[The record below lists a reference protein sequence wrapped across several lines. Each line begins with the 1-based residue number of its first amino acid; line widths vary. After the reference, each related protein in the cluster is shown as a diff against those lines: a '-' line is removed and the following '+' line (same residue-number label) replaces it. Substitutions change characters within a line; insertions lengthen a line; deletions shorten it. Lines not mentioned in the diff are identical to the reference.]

1 MIQQHLTLLPV
12 IFPLIMGALLLLP
25 PITNSLVRQRNI
37 TLLASLVL
45 IALCIWMVQVASLG
59 NIQLYYLGDWKPPFG
74 ILFVA
79 DRTSALMVLLSS
91 ILTFGA
97 LLYATGGDDKTG
109 MFFYPLF
116 LFQVA
121 GINGAFLTGD
131 LFNLFVFFEVLLI
144 ASYSLLIHG
153 GGKQRTQA
161 AMHYVILNLVGSA
174 FFLFALGILYGTLGT
189 LNMADMAARIH
200 HLQPDE
206 QALVKAGGL
215 LLLVVF
221 GLKSA
226 LLPLQFWLP
235 RTYSAASAP
244 VAALFAIMTKVGIYS
259 ILRVHTLVFGP
270 EAGDLANLIQP
281 WLWPMALLTLVI
293 GAVGALASPSLRML
307 ASNLVIISVGT
318 LLVAAAIATPQ
329 ATAAALYY
337 LVHSTL
343 IAAAL
348 FLLADAIG
356 EQRGKPGDRFVSARR
371 VQQPILLGTAFFVSA
386 LSLAGMPPFSGFVGK
401 LMLLQASSEPPIAN
415 WVWPTLL
422 ISSLAAIIALTR
434 AGTSLFWR
442 VSGKNHATET
452 LPIFKLSGIW
462 LLLLCSPLMV
472 VFAGSITEYTRLAA
486 EQLFNIQPTIEL
498 ILQQGAK

>member
-1 MIQQHLTLLPV
+1 MNLQHLTLMPV
-12 IFPLIMGALLLLP
+12 VFPLIMGTLLLLP
-25 PITNSLVRQRNI
+25 PIANSLARQRNV
-37 TLLASLVL
+37 TLFASLVM
-45 IALCIWMVQVASLG
+45 IALTSWLVQIAAQG
-59 NIQLYYLGDWKPPFG
+59 DIQLYFLGDWKPPFG
-74 ILFVA
+74 ILFVL
-79 DRTSALMVLLSS
+79 DRTSALMLLLSS
-91 ILTFGA
+91 ILTLGA
-97 LLYATGGDDKTG
+97 LLYATGGDDTTG
-109 MFFYPLF
+109 MHFYPLF
-116 LFQVA
+116 MLQIT

-189 LNMADMAARIH
+189 LNMADMAVRVH
-200 HLQPDE
+200 QLNPE
-206 QALVKAGGL
+206 ELALAKAGGL

-259 ILRVHTLVFGP
+259 ILRVHTLIFGP
-270 EAGDLANLIQP
+270 EAGELANLIQP
-281 WLWPMALLTLVI
+281 WLWPLSLLTLAI

-307 ASNLVIISVGT
+307 AANLVIISVGT
-318 LLVAAAIATPQ
+318 ILLAAAIATPQ
-329 ATAAALYY
+329 AIGAALYY
-337 LVHSTL
+337 LIHSTFV
-343 IAAAL
+343 AAAL

-356 EQRGKPGDRFVSARR
+356 QQRGNPGDRFVTARR
-371 VQQPILLGTAFFVSA
+371 VQQPVLLGTAFFVAA
-386 LSLAGMPPFSGFVGK
+386 LSVVGMPPFSGFVGK
-401 LMLLQASSEPPIAN
+401 LMLLQAANTPLIAS
-415 WVWPTLL
+415 WAWPAILL
-422 ISSLAAIIALTR
+422 SSLAAIIALSR

-442 VSGKNHATET
+442 ISGENSATEAA
-452 LPIFKLSGIW
+452 PVFKLTGVW

-472 VFAGSITEYTRLAA
+472 IFAGSITEYTQLAA
-486 EQLFNIQPTIEL
+486 EQLFDIHSTLEL
-498 ILQQGAK
+498 ILQAGGN